1 MLRHSSDQPQD
12 IVFEAEEDLFHN
24 SPGRELLMLKG
35 SVKVIPLTRNRMF
48 QSYVNEFCGMVSAQ
62 SGTRGGVLA
71 SNTLRFSLS
80 GERGGGSMANVNPC
94 KIVSSACHVKVSHT
108 HEFHNAHNNSLK
120 PALRSIFEQGFCSD
134 FKLSFEGKKV
144 FNLHKSIMAVRSPKI
159 ARQISAMDPADPVL
173 RLSHQGLYS
182 VRVFEKFLIWLY
194 SGELGPSST
203 LSRRDKGYIAIEE
216 EEEKTGSQ

>member
-1 MLRHSSDQPQD
+1 
-12 IVFEAEEDLFHN
+12 
-24 SPGRELLMLKG
+24 
-35 SVKVIPLTRNRMF
+35 MF

-80 GERGGGSMANVNPC
+80 TEKGGGGSSGMPNVNPC

-108 HEFHNAHNNSLK
+108 FDFHNAPNNSLK

-134 FKLSFEGKKV
+134 FKLSYDGKKT
-144 FNLHKSIMAVRSPKI
+144 FNLHKSIMSVRSPKI
-159 ARQISAMDPADPVL
+159 ARLIAGLDHSDQILKISN
-173 RLSHQGLYS
+173 QGQYS

-203 LSRRDKGYIAIEE
+203 LSRRDKGYMAIEE
-216 EEEKTGSQ
+216 EEEKTVSANNGTQ

>member
-1 MLRHSSDQPQD
+1 
-12 IVFEAEEDLFHN
+12 
-24 SPGRELLMLKG
+24 MLKG
-35 SVKVIPLTRNRMF
+35 SLKVIPLTRNRMF

-71 SNTLRFSLS
+71 SNTLRFSLNTD
-80 GERGGGSMANVNPC
+80 RGSNPGLTNVNPC

-108 HEFHNAHNNSLK
+108 HDFHNAPNNSLK

-134 FKLSFEGKKV
+134 LKLNYEGKKT
-144 FNLHKSIMAVRSPKI
+144 FNLHKSIMSVRSPKI
-159 ARQISAMDPADPVL
+159 ARLIASMDQNGEYVLKISN
-173 RLSHQGLYS
+173 HGQYS

-203 LSRRDKGYIAIEE
+203 LSRRDKGYIAVED
-216 EEEKTGSQ
+216 EEEKTGAPQ